1 MAKEVI
7 DNKIEKDTQLTAF
20 FKICSRDEFAA
31 GLYYHEMPNF
41 FVYNNNKSI
50 WVERRNK
57 SYALERIRAVT
68 SKNVELFY
76 LRLLLTHKRGPKSF
90 TDLRAVDGHVYSTF
104 REAVKAMGLLNDEY
118 TWKQTI
124 LEIINHTNDRRQLRA
139 TNASMLVFSSLEDQ
153 SNIWEETKDLFSS
166 DFLHH
171 RGLTEYNEEIYL
183 DALDDIQENVWN
195 CGGDRIVHY
204 GLHPSRDGEKTTNVI
219 RREKSYN
226 KAKLEEEVKEKT
238 VLLNDKQ
245 RQCYET
251 VMARVE
257 GDKKYRDKVI
267 FLDAPEGTGKSFVV
281 NLILDAVRSKG
292 KVALAVASSG
302 IATTVLHG
310 GRTAH
315 NMFKIPLM
323 GHTEVRACSVK
334 ENSEM
339 ARLLKMTSV
348 IVWDEVVMVNK
359 NTITAVD
366 ITLRDILEVNSFMG
380 GIVFVSAGDFRQV
393 IPVVRGGG
401 KNDEL
406 ECCIKS
412 SYFWDCLVKMELTEN
427 VRLTVND
434 AKNKKFAK
442 NLLRI
447 GTGESGYYMHFP
459 ENFGVLV
466 KDREELVEKV
476 YDNFEKKTPERFLL

>member
-1 MAKEVI
+1 MIIVSTRSELATRTGEKDDDVNEVRGYQEARYVNANEATWKIFKFPIHKSYPSVFSLDLHLQGENEVFYQEDMTKEVI
-7 DNKIEKDTQLTAF
+7 DKIEKDTQLTAF

-57 SYALERIRAVT
+57 SYALGRIRAVT
-68 SKNVELFY
+68 SENAELFY
-76 LRLLLTHKRGPKSF
+76 LRLLLTHKRGSKSF
-90 TDLRAVDGHVYSTF
+90 TDLRTVDGHVYSTF
-104 REAVKAMGLLNDEY
+104 REAVKAMGLLNDED

-124 LEIINHTNDRRQLRA
+124 LKIINHTNDRRQLRA
-139 TNASMLVFSSLEDQ
+139 TYASMLVFSSLEDQ

-195 CGGDRIVHY
+195 CGGGRIVNF
-204 GLHPSRDGEKTTNVI
+204 GLPPSRDGEKTANVI

-257 GDKKYRDKVI
+257 GDKKYRDNGI
-267 FLDAPEGTGKSFVV
+267 FLDAPGGTGKSFVL

-302 IATTVLHG
+302 IAATVLHG

-323 GHTEVRACSVK
+323 SHIEVRACSVK
-334 ENSEM
+334 KNSEM

-348 IVWDEVVMVNK
+348 IVWDEVC
-359 NTITAVD
+359 
-366 ITLRDILEVNSFMG
+366 F
-380 GIVFVSAGDFRQV
+380 GDLQEYDYS
-393 IPVVRGGG
+393 IGY
-401 KNDEL
+401 N
-406 ECCIKS
+406 
-412 SYFWDCLVKMELTEN
+412 VK
-427 VRLTVND
+427 RY
-434 AKNKKFAK
+434 
-442 NLLRI
+442 
-447 GTGESGYYMHFP
+447 TGS
-459 ENFGVLV
+459 
-466 KDREELVEKV
+466 
-476 YDNFEKKTPERFLL
+476 